1 MKIFITVISDN
12 NSYYTNINHSKY
24 NNFMKSTIIKLTKIT
39 VAKTIKVNAI
49 NTRDIYD
56 YITFNDGCNCHIAE
70 DVYEK
75 LVESGYVLRNRT
87 HVIRFDTIATRGAFS
102 VDEDGKT
109 ITFMNY

>member
-1 MKIFITVISDN
+1 
-12 NSYYTNINHSKY
+12 
-24 NNFMKSTIIKLTKIT
+24 MKSTIIKLTKIT

-56 YITFNDGCNCHIAE
+56 YITFNDGSNCHIAE

-75 LVESGYVLRNRT
+75 LVKSGYVLRNLT
-87 HVIRFDTIATRGAFS
+87 HVVRFDTIATKGAFS
-102 VDEDGKT
+102 VDKDGKT

>member
-1 MKIFITVISDN
+1 MKIFITVITDS
-12 NSYYTNINHSKY
+12 NSYYTNINHFKY
-24 NNFMKSTIIKLTKIT
+24 NYFMKSTIIKLTKIT

-49 NTRDIYD
+49 VTRDIYD

-75 LVESGYVLRNRT
+75 LVESGYVLRNPT
-87 HVIRFDTIATRGAFS
+87 HVIQFDTIATKGAFS
-102 VDEDGKT
+102 IDEDGKT

>member
-1 MKIFITVISDN
+1 
-12 NSYYTNINHSKY
+12 
-24 NNFMKSTIIKLTKIT
+24 MKSIIIKLTKIT

-56 YITFNDGCNCHIAE
+56 YITFNDGSNCHIAE

-87 HVIRFDTIATRGAFS
+87 HVIRFDTIAAIGAFS
-102 VDEDGKT
+102 VDEDEKT
-109 ITFMNY
+109 ITFINY

>member
-1 MKIFITVISDN
+1 MKIFITVITDS
-12 NSYYTNINHSKY
+12 NSYYTDINHSKY

-49 NTRDIYD
+49 NTRGVYD
-56 YITFNDGCNCHIAE
+56 YITFNDGSNYHIAE

-75 LVESGYVLRNRT
+75 LVESGYVLRNPT

-102 VDEDGKT
+102 VDEDKKT

>member
-1 MKIFITVISDN
+1 MKIFITVIIDS

-24 NNFMKSTIIKLTKIT
+24 NYFMKSTIIKLTKIT

-49 NTRDIYD
+49 NTRDLYD
-56 YITFNDGCNCHIAE
+56 YITFDDGSNCHIAE

-75 LVESGYVLRNRT
+75 LVESGYILRNRI
-87 HVIRFDTIATRGAFS
+87 HVVNFDTIATKGAFS

>member
-1 MKIFITVISDN
+1 MTDS
-12 NSYYTNINHSKY
+12 NSYNTNINHFNY
-24 NNFMKSTIIKLTKIT
+24 NYFMKSTIIKLTKIT

-49 NTRDIYD
+49 KSRDLYD

-75 LVESGYVLRNRT
+75 LVESSYVIHNRT
-87 HVIRFDTIATRGAFS
+87 HVVNFDTIATIGAFS
-102 VDEDGKT
+102 IDKDEKT

>member
-1 MKIFITVISDN
+1 MKLFITVITDSN
-12 NSYYTNINHSKY
+12 IYNTNINHSKY

-49 NTRDIYD
+49 NIRDIYD

-75 LVESGYVLRNRT
+75 LVESGYVLRNPT
-87 HVIRFDTIATRGAFS
+87 HVIQFDTIATRGAFS

>member
-1 MKIFITVISDN
+1 
-12 NSYYTNINHSKY
+12 
-24 NNFMKSTIIKLTKIT
+24 MKSTIIKLTKIT

-56 YITFNDGCNCHIAE
+56 YITFNDGCNYHIAE

-75 LVESGYVLRNRT
+75 LVESGYILRNPT
-87 HVIRFDTIATRGAFS
+87 HVIQFDTIATIGAFS
-102 VDEDGKT
+102 VSEDKKT

>member
-1 MKIFITVISDN
+1 MKLFITVIIDSN
-12 NSYYTNINHSKY
+12 IYNTNINHSKY
-24 NNFMKSTIIKLTKIT
+24 NYFMKSTIIKLTKIT
-39 VAKTIKVNAI
+39 VTKTIKVNAVK
-49 NTRDIYD
+49 TRDVYD
-56 YITFNDGCNCHIAE
+56 YITFNDGSNCHIAE

-102 VDEDGKT
+102 VDEDRKT

>member
-1 MKIFITVISDN
+1 
-12 NSYYTNINHSKY
+12 
-24 NNFMKSTIIKLTKIT
+24 MKSTIIKLTKIT

-49 NTRDIYD
+49 NTRDMYD
-56 YITFNDGCNCHIAE
+56 YITFNDGSNCHIAE

-75 LVESGYVLRNRT
+75 LVESGYILRNPT
-87 HVIRFDTIATRGAFS
+87 YVIRFNTITTRGAFS

>member
-1 MKIFITVISDN
+1 MKIFITVIIDS
-12 NSYYTNINHSKY
+12 NSYYTNINYSKY
-24 NNFMKSTIIKLTKIT
+24 NNFIKSTIIKLTKIT
-39 VAKTIKVNAI
+39 VAKTIKVNTI

-56 YITFNDGCNCHIAE
+56 YITFNDGSNCHIAG

-75 LVESGYVLRNRT
+75 LVGSGYVLRNRT
-87 HVIRFDTIATRGAFS
+87 HVIQFDTIAARGAFS